1 MDTSSKE
8 PSNNDS
14 TPSNDTQIIKAL
26 LHEMAKMHHGLAQM
40 QASLS
45 RERTWS
51 FRLKVLRILAVAG
64 VASAAIV
71 SAFMGHWT
79 GKQRKN
85 ASQPHAAVIAIRGEI
100 AANRDASAQK
110 VIPVVQEAFKNE
122 NAKLIIL
129 RVNSPGGSAVQA
141 GLIYDEVQTQKS
153 LHPHKEVISVI
164 EDFGASGGYYV
175 ALAGDQIYAN
185 RASMVGSIGVITAGF
200 GFSELLNKAGVERRV
215 ITAGENKNLLDPFS
229 PLTEDQKE
237 FWEGVLTYTHQQF
250 IETVVESR
258 GPRLVNEHG
267 IFTGLMWTGE
277 QALHLGLIDG
287 LDSAESIMRKL
298 NLEYT
303 VDYTPEPDLLSSFSR
318 RLPNY
323 AVDLF
328 SQFIR

>member
-1 MDTSSKE
+1 
-8 PSNNDS
+8 
-14 TPSNDTQIIKAL
+14 
-26 LHEMAKMHHGLAQM
+26 MHAAM
-40 QASLS
+40 S

-51 FRLKVLRILAVAG
+51 VRLKVLRIVAVAG
-64 VASAAIV
+64 VATAAIIT
-71 SAFMGHWT
+71 ALT
-79 GKQRKN
+79 GNWSNKQRKN
-85 ASQPHAAVIAIRGEI
+85 ASRPHAAVIAIRGEI
-100 AANRDASAQK
+100 AANQEASAQK
-110 VIPVVQEAFKNE
+110 VIPVVQEAFKND

-141 GLIYDEVQTQKS
+141 GLIYDEVLAQKN
-153 LHPHKEVISVI
+153 LHPQKEVVAVI

-215 ITAGENKNLLDPFS
+215 ITAGDNKNLLDPFS

-250 IETVVESR
+250 IETVVQSR
-258 GPRLVNEHG
+258 GDRLANQRQQE
-267 IFTGLMWTGE
+267 IFSGLMWTGE

-298 NLEYT
+298 GLQHM
-303 VDYTPEPDLLSSFSR
+303 VDYTPEADLLSSFSR

-323 AVDLF
+323 AIEIF
-328 SQFIR
+328 KQFVR